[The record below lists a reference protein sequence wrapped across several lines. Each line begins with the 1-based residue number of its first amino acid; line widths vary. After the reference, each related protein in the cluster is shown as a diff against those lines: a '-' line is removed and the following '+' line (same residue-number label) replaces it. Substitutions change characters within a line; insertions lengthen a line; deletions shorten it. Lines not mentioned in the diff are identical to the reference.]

1 MGRRGGACGGPVSG
15 EGRMTEKGDAVQ
27 DIKATVWI
35 GKQGL
40 TESVVGEVVLQL
52 EKRHRVKVKWL
63 RNADFDPRA
72 LADGASATLVMVRGR
87 TAVLEEQKS
96 DRTRHISSSRH
107 G

>member
-1 MGRRGGACGGPVSG
+1 MRGTRFRGRENDGERGRRAGYQGDSLDRKAGAHRVCGRRV
-15 EGRMTEKGDAVQ
+15 A
-27 DIKATVWI
+27 
-35 GKQGL
+35 
-40 TESVVGEVVLQL
+40 LQL

>member
-1 MGRRGGACGGPVSG
+1 VH
-15 EGRMTEKGDAVQ
+15 

-40 TESVVGEVVLQL
+40 TESLIGEVILQL

-72 LADGASATLVMVRGR
+72 LAESTSANLVMVRGR
-87 TAVLEEQKS
+87 TAVLEEQKK
-96 DRTRHISSSRH
+96 